1 MFARHETRALARAA
15 LLALAALAP
24 AAHAAAQTPAPQPEP
39 QRKQQ
44 GPVAGPAIKLPRG
57 AGADE
62 ARTQN
67 AGARDDEGSRAAWS
81 PQRWEYCYVRGF
93 KYRQKGF
100 SSSSGHT
107 VSALVR
113 YLPNGSEEVEGG
125 NEEEALGNAF
135 AKLGEE
141 GWELA
146 GVRTDFSLSDGN
158 GTTSATYFFKR
169 PKGQE

>member
-24 AAHAAAQTPAPQPEP
+24 AAHAAAQTPAAQPEP

-44 GPVAGPAIKLPRG
+44 GPAAGPAIKLPRG

-67 AGARDDEGSRAAWS
+67 ANARDDEGARPAWS

-93 KYRQKGF
+93 KYRPKGF

-107 VSALVR
+107 VYALVH
-113 YLPNGSEEVEGG
+113 YLPSGSEEVEGDG
-125 NEEEALGNAF
+125 EEQALGNAF
-135 AKLGEE
+135 AKLGEG

-146 GVRTDFSLSDGN
+146 GVRTDLSLSDGN